1 MTSDLLTVDP
11 TLKPYKRVKE
21 NEKNAKSHMHTTHEV
36 EHPWWQEWLNVV
48 DKQKCAK
55 VTNTALVAECV
66 LKCCLMCAVWCNHI
80 TVQSAEEGRPGYKA
94 TQ

>member
-21 NEKNAKSHMHTTHEV
+21 NEKNAKSHMHTTREV

-55 VTNTALVAECV
+55 VTNTGGRMCIKV
-66 LKCCLMCAVWCNHI
+66 LPHVCSVVQPYYSAVC
-80 TVQSAEEGRPGYKA
+80 
-94 TQ
+94 